1 MASLNSIQTFH
12 ALTGHLLPG
21 VALRSAQ
28 RLLMRPRLLP
38 PRDWELPTLEQ
49 AQRIHF
55 RFGLSGLRWG
65 RSGDPVVLMLHGW
78 EGRASQFG
86 RFVAPLLAARRQV
99 IALDA
104 PAHGESP
111 GNEANPVVFAL
122 ALMEAAA
129 EIRGLEAVVGHSMGA
144 GATAYALTLGLSV
157 ERVVLLGGP
166 STLRGVLQRFAG
178 FIGLPRSLRERFFR
192 HIENYTGVPLE
203 HLDLAQLAS
212 RLRTEALIVHD
223 RQDTMVPFSDGE
235 AIAAAWP
242 GARFLATEGLGHWRI
257 LTDAAVVARVTRFLA
272 PEAAAALPRAA

>member
-1 MASLNSIQTFH
+1 MASLTAVQTFH
-12 ALTGHLLPG
+12 TLAGHLMPELA
-21 VALRSAQ
+21 VRSAR

-38 PRDWELPTLEQ
+38 PRDWEKPALEQ

-104 PAHGESP
+104 PAHGDSP
-111 GNEANPVVFAL
+111 GEEANPVVFAL

-144 GATAYALTLGLSV
+144 GALAYALSIGLQV

-166 STLRGVLQRFAG
+166 STLRGVLHRFARH
-178 FIGLPRSLRERFFR
+178 IGLPHATRDRFF
-192 HIENYTGVPLE
+192 HHVENYTGVPVDD
-203 HLDLAQLAS
+203 LDLVRAAA
-212 RLRTEALIVHD
+212 RLQTAALIVHD
-223 RQDTMVPFSDGE
+223 RKDSMVPFSDGE

-242 GARFLATEGLGHWRI
+242 QAEFMQTEGLGHWRI
-257 LTDAAVVARVTRFLA
+257 LTDEAVVRRVLRFLA
-272 PEAAAALPRAA
+272 PESALLPARAA